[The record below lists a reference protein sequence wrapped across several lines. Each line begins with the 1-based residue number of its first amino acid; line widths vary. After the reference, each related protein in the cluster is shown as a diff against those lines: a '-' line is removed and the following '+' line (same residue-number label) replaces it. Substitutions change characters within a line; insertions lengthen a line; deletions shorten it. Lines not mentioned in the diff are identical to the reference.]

1 MSFRQPIMDSFVAKA
16 HGEGVP
22 LRRAWMWLFACVVFH
37 LVAISRQV
45 DMDGVSMFEKSV
57 LVVFSPI
64 QGALAAAIDG
74 AVGSWNAWA
83 GLRSVGAE
91 NERLRDRLKI
101 AELQLVSE
109 RAAVE
114 ENARLRAFLELKPRL
129 PMTTLM
135 ADVVA
140 RNASPWFKTISI
152 NKGSAQG
159 ARMGATVLSPSG
171 VLGRIIAISSNSASV
186 QLLVDRDSGAA
197 VLTERG
203 RVDGIVSGFQDESDG
218 SPLLLMKYVPSLATI
233 TPGEVVVTSGLDQLF
248 EKGLV
253 VGTVLRVSEP
263 VGLFKDVWVRPSA
276 APAFAEQ
283 VFVST
288 TPKVEAAGARE

>member
-1 MSFRQPIMDSFVAKA
+1 MDPLVARA
-16 HGEGVP
+16 RNESP
-22 LRRAWMWLFACVVFH
+22 SLRRSWMWLLAFLILH

-45 DMDGVSMFEKSV
+45 DMDGVSLFEKTV
-57 LVVFSPI
+57 LSLFSPV
-64 QGALAAAIDG
+64 QNTLSSLADSATE
-74 AVGSWNAWA
+74 AWA
-83 GLRSVGAE
+83 SFVYLRSVGVE
-91 NERLRDRLKI
+91 NESLKSRLRA
-101 AELQLVSE
+101 AELQLLAQ

-114 ENARLRAFLELKPRL
+114 ENARLRGFLDLKPRL
-129 PMTTLM
+129 PMETLL

-152 NKGSAQG
+152 NKGSSNG
-159 ARMGATVLSPSG
+159 VFPGATVLSSSG
-171 VLGRIIAISSNSASV
+171 VLGRIITVAPGSASV

-203 RVDGIVSGFQDESDG
+203 RVDGIVSGFQDSSDG
-218 SPLLLMKYVPSLATI
+218 SPLLLMKYVPSLATVS
-233 TPGEVVVTSGLDQLF
+233 PGEVVVTSGLDQLF

-276 APAFAEQ
+276 SPAFAEQ
-283 VFVST
+283 VFVALA
-288 TPKVEAAGARE
+288 PRERGEVPVQ

>member
-1 MSFRQPIMDSFVAKA
+1 MSLGQPIMDSFVARA
-16 HGEGVP
+16 RSDASSS
-22 LRRAWMWLFACVVFH
+22 RRSWMWLLAFIVLH

-45 DMDGVSMFEKSV
+45 DVDGVSLFERSV
-57 LVVFSPI
+57 LVVFSPV
-64 QGALAAAIDG
+64 QSATAAVVDG
-74 AVGSWNAWA
+74 VASGWNSWV

-91 NERLRDRLKI
+91 NEHLRAQLRI
-101 AELQLVSE
+101 AELQLLSE

-114 ENARLRAFLELKPRL
+114 ETARLRGLLDLKPRL
-129 PMTTLM
+129 PMITLV
-135 ADVVA
+135 ADIVV

-159 ARMGATVLSPSG
+159 VSLGATVLSPAG
-171 VLGRIIAISSNSASV
+171 VLGRVITVSPNSASV

-203 RVDGIVSGFQDESDG
+203 RVDGIVSGFQDDADG
-218 SPLLLMKYVPSLATI
+218 SPLLLMKYVPGLAPI

-276 APAFAEQ
+276 APGFAEQ
-283 VFVST
+283 VFVSMA
-288 TPKVEAAGARE
+288 PRDPGGAAQ